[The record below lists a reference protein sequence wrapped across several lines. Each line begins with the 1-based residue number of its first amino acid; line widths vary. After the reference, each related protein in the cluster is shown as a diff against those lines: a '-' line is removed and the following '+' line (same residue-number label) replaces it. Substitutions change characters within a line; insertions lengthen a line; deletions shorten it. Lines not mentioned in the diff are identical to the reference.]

1 MFSETDK
8 YIQRINLLIV
18 MDEVFPLQEGIDYKL
33 LKITEEG
40 KYSITRR
47 RDADKIISILKS
59 TIKDIKTKSIT
70 DATGCVG
77 GDTINFGLNFQKV
90 DSIEINPENFEA
102 LKNNVSIYGLDNVTF
117 HSGDSVS
124 IFNWK
129 TDVLYIDPPWGGPNY
144 KEILNLDLYMSS
156 KRIDE
161 WLEEILLR
169 KNRPNY
175 IVLKLPQNFNFVR
188 FNFLSNVET
197 IKPYR
202 VRSYVLVIITTHILK
217 S

>member
-1 MFSETDK
+1 
-8 YIQRINLLIV
+8 